1 MKKEIFTQYTEL
13 EFLNLVKDI
22 YRHNREGPEEHL
34 DQLVGHF
41 NDIEAHPAGSD
52 LIYWPEPDIKEIR
65 SPERIV
71 EIVKTWRAE
80 HGLPG
85 FKED

>member
-22 YRHNREGPEEHL
+22 YRYNDEDHEKHL
-34 DQLVGHF
+34 DKLVGHF

-52 LIYWPEPDIKEIR
+52 LIYWPEPDLHEIR